1 MDIKVYLI
9 GLLLLLGAG
18 SVVLFAQNKKT
29 VKNDKETVTFDVSM
43 TCENCQKKIEKNIAF
58 EKGVTDLKVDLE
70 NKTVKVE
77 YKKGQTTVDQ
87 LQKAIEKLGYEVKI
101 HKDEDKK
108 EEKK

>member
-1 MDIKVYLI
+1 MKVFLI

-18 SVVLFAQNKKT
+18 TTVLIAQNKKT

-58 EKGVTDLKVDLE
+58 EKGVTDMKIDLE
-70 NKTVKVE
+70 KKTVKIE
-77 YKKGQTTVDQ
+77 YKKSQTTVDK

-101 HKDEDKK
+101 HKDEEDKK
-108 EEKK
+108 DENK

>member
-1 MDIKVYLI
+1 MDIKVFLI
-9 GLLLLLGAG
+9 AMLLLLGAG
-18 SVVLFAQNKKT
+18 SVVLFAQDKKA

-58 EKGVTDLKVDLE
+58 EKGVTDMKVNLE
-70 NKTVKVE
+70 KKTVKIE
-77 YKKGQTTVDQ
+77 YKKAQTTVDK

-101 HKDEDKK
+101 HKDEEKK

>member
-1 MDIKVYLI
+1 MDIKVFLI

-18 SVVLFAQNKKT
+18 TMVLFAQNKQT

-58 EKGVTDLKVDLE
+58 EKGVTDMKIDLE
-70 NKTVKVE
+70 KKTVKIE
-77 YKKGQTTVDQ
+77 YKKAQTTVDK

-101 HKDEDKK
+101 HKDEVKK